1 MRNFIRHASD
11 IPINVHIESRK
22 APIAEKAVNISSGGI
37 LFLSDLA
44 IDTGN
49 YVSISMPD
57 ICSTI
62 TLQGE
67 VVWCRKEHDSQ
78 QYNVGIQ
85 FSNDTECFNARMI
98 EQICYIESYKKYI
111 LEKEG
116 RELSSDGAANE
127 WINKY
132 ADKFPDIYGYSTQNI
147 IHHRL
152 TG

>member
-11 IPINVHIESRK
+11 ILINVNIDSK
-22 APIAEKAVNISSGGI
+22 KTSIVEKTVNISNGGI
-37 LFLSDLA
+37 LFLSDFA
-44 IDTGN
+44 IDTGS

-57 ICSTI
+57 ICPTI

-67 VVWCRKEHDSQ
+67 VAWCKKEHNSQ
-78 QYNVGIQ
+78 QYNIGIQ
-85 FSNDTECFNARMI
+85 FSNETESFNARMV

-116 RELSSDGAANE
+116 RKLSSDDAANE

-132 ADKFPDIYGYSTQNI
+132 ADKFPDIYSYSTQNTA
-147 IHHRL
+147 HHRL